1 VRDVVAGEE
10 GRIGEF
16 GFGSEVID
24 RRDARFVS
32 TVEFIEN
39 LLGERLLNVAE
50 HVGDR
55 FLCRSAVLDGHGTLK
70 NRDSLRI
77 LIEDGFD
84 IF

>member
-1 VRDVVAGEE
+1 MVAGEE
-10 GRIGEF
+10 GRVGEF

-24 RRDARFVS
+24 RRDTRFIS
-32 TVEFIEN
+32 TVEFFEN

-55 FLCRSAVLDGHGTLK
+55 FLCRSAVLDSHRTLE
-70 NRDSLRI
+70 NRDTLRV

>member
-1 VRDVVAGEE
+1 MVAGEE
-10 GRIGEF
+10 GRVGEF

-24 RRDARFVS
+24 RRDTRFIS
-32 TVEFIEN
+32 TVEFFEN
-39 LLGERLLNVAE
+39 LLGERFLNVAE

-55 FLCRSAVLDGHGTLK
+55 LLRRSAVLDGHRTLED
-70 NRDSLRI
+70 RDTLRI